1 MKLYGSLTSPYV
13 RKLRVLLRE
22 KGVACEFVQA
32 DAWAADSPVPRL
44 NPLGKVP
51 VLERDDGS
59 ALYDSPVILEYIDS
73 LKPPALLAPAGETAG
88 TPSLARGP
96 RLNPVG
102 EDRWAMLRLQALAD
116 GLLDATVTRLLESRR
131 TPAQQ
136 SPENI
141 KRQEEKI
148 ARGLAFADSLPKGE
162 AYLLQNRFTVA
173 DLCLGVA
180 LEYIDFRYPHDWRG
194 KHPRLAL
201 WLAGISTR
209 PAFAETIPPGME
221 RAPQSPH

>member
-13 RKLRVLLRE
+13 RKLRILLRE
-22 KGVACEFVQA
+22 KGIPCEFIQA

-51 VLERDDGS
+51 VLERGDGG
-59 ALYDSPVILEYIDS
+59 ALYDSPVILEYLDS
-73 LKPPALLAPAGETAG
+73 LKAPALLASAGE
-88 TPSLARGP
+88 
-96 RLNPVG
+96 
-102 EDRWAMLRLQALAD
+102 ERWVMLRLQALAD
-116 GLLDATVTRLLESRR
+116 GILDATVTRLLESRR
-131 TPAQQ
+131 PGPQQ

-148 ARGLAFADSLPKGE
+148 ARALAYADSVAKGG
-162 AYLLQNRFTVA
+162 AYLMQNRFTVA

-180 LEYIDFRYPHDWRG
+180 LEYVDFRYPHDWRG

-201 WLAGISTR
+201 WLAGIGTR
-209 PAFAETIPPGME
+209 PAFAETVPPGME

>member
-13 RKLRVLLRE
+13 RKLRILLRE

-51 VLERDDGS
+51 VLERDNGS
-59 ALYDSPVILEYIDS
+59 ALYDSPVILEYLDS
-73 LKPPALLAPAGETAG
+73 LKAPALLAPAGE
-88 TPSLARGP
+88 
-96 RLNPVG
+96 
-102 EDRWAMLRLQALAD
+102 ERWTMLRLQALAD
-116 GLLDATVTRLLESRR
+116 GILDATVTRLLESRR
-131 TPAQQ
+131 PGPQQ

-148 ARGLAFADSLPKGE
+148 ARALAYASSMPRGE
-162 AYLLQNRFTVA
+162 AYLMQNRFTVA

-180 LEYIDFRYPHDWRG
+180 LEYVDFRYPHDWRG

-201 WLAGISTR
+201 WLAGIGTR
-209 PAFAETIPPGME
+209 PAFAETVPPGME

>member
-13 RKLRVLLRE
+13 RKLRILLRE
-22 KGVACEFVQA
+22 KGISCEFVQA

-73 LKPPALLAPAGETAG
+73 LKPPALLAPAGETASA
-88 TPSLARGP
+88 PSLARGP
-96 RLNPVG
+96 RLDPIG
-102 EDRWAMLRLQALAD
+102 EERWAMLRVQALAD
-116 GLLDATVTRLLESRR
+116 GILDATVTRLLESRR
-131 TPAQQ
+131 PPAQQ

-148 ARGLAFADSLPKGE
+148 ARGLTFADGMMKGE
-162 AYLLQNRFTVA
+162 AYL
-173 DLCLGVA
+173 
-180 LEYIDFRYPHDWRG
+180 
-194 KHPRLAL
+194 
-201 WLAGISTR
+201 
-209 PAFAETIPPGME
+209 M
-221 RAPQSPH
+221 